1 MGSDPDM
8 ANKQSKSWMSWVLVS
23 IVSGMGLSSF
33 TGCQTT
39 VAGQTHP
46 SAYYLY
52 DDVQYFP
59 AGPENKLAA
68 EMAKQKE
75 DKARAKQQGRR

>member
-1 MGSDPDM
+1 MT
-8 ANKQSKSWMSWVLVS
+8 NKPSKSQMSWVLAS
-23 IVSGMGLSSF
+23 IVAGMGLTSL

-39 VAGQTHP
+39 IAGQTHP

-75 DKARAKQQGRR
+75 DRARAKQARR